1 VVSRRAA
8 LHDDTYLAEKAMT
21 LARDV
26 GVHAFAHPDGTRP
39 FTVTVNVGLA
49 GRLHRTGH
57 AAIVIAC
64 A

>member
-1 VVSRRAA
+1 
-8 LHDDTYLAEKAMT
+8 MT